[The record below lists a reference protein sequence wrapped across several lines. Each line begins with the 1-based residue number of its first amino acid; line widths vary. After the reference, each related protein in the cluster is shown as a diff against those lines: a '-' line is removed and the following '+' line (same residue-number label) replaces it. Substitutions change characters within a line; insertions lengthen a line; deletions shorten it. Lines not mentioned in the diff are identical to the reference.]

1 MIQFELPSN
10 TSEEEAAA
18 IVSALSA
25 LLQSEQKQQ
34 PEEEP
39 ARAPW
44 SEAARLSINN
54 IRASSGS
61 PKPSWGTIERLRRLN
76 RA

>member
-1 MIQFELPSN
+1 MIEIELPTH

-18 IVSALSA
+18 IVSALTA
-25 LLQSEQKQQ
+25 LLQSQQQAQ
-34 PEEEP
+34 PETGP